1 MSPELFRNILFSL
14 SGLSFGAAG
23 YALWAYSALFR
34 RAPDKLDSVGHIMVK
49 ISWLLTVGIVF
60 LTIIIP
66 ITAIPPTLE
75 GWVYVI
81 GLVLGF
87 VGFIL
92 VARAEHRHADEGLD
106 MTRRH
111 GDRREE

>member
-1 MSPELFRNILFSL
+1 MSPELFRDILFSL

-34 RAPDKLDSVGHIMVK
+34 QAPDKLDSVGHILVK

-60 LTIIIP
+60 VSIIIP
-66 ITAIPPTLE
+66 ISAIPPTLE

-87 VGFIL
+87 AGFIL
-92 VARAEHRHADEGLD
+92 VARAEHRHANEGLAKS
-106 MTRRH
+106 RRL
-111 GDRREE
+111 GD